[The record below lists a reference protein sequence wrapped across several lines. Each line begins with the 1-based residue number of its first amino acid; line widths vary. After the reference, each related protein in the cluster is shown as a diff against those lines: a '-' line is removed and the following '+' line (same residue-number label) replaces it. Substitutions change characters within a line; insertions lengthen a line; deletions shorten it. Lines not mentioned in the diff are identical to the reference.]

1 MCEYGR
7 MVDGKKALRQLKEL
21 GRMGGVKQMRLAA
34 EEWEEEWQTLLG
46 ILMSARTLDET
57 TVEVGERLFKAYPTL
72 EKLSK
77 ASRKDVERI
86 VSRVNFFQNKAKY
99 VIGSAKILHEK
110 YAGKPPHILEELIGL
125 PGVGRKTANV
135 FLAQYGHQAIGVDT
149 HVAYIS
155 QKLGWTLH
163 RDPAKIEQDL
173 VALFPEEQW
182 TTLNRT
188 LVRFGKSYTSRTQ
201 KDKLLAQIS
210 KI

>member
-1 MCEYGR
+1 M
-7 MVDGKKALRQLKEL
+7 DAQKAQRQLKEL
-21 GRMGGVKQMRLAA
+21 GKLGGAKEMRLAA
-34 EEWEEEWQTLLG
+34 EEWEEEWQTLLA

-57 TVEVGERLFKAYPTL
+57 TVEVGARLFKAYPSV

-99 VIGSAKILHEK
+99 VIGSAKMLHEQ
-110 YAGKPPHILEELIGL
+110 YAGKPPHILEKLVQF

-135 FLAQYGHQAIGVDT
+135 FLAQYGQSAIGVDT

-155 QKLGWTLH
+155 QKLGWTRH
-163 RDPAKIEQDL
+163 SIPAKIEQDL
-173 VALFPEEQW
+173 VALFPEKYW

-188 LVRFGKSYTSRTQ
+188 LVRFGKSYTSRIQ

>member
-1 MCEYGR
+1 
-7 MVDGKKALRQLKEL
+7 MVDAQKAQRQLKEL
-21 GRMGGVKQMRLAA
+21 RKLGNVKKMRLAA
-34 EEWEEEWQTLLG
+34 EEWEEEWQTLFA

-57 TVEVGERLFKAYPTL
+57 TVEVGERLFKVYPTV

-99 VIGSAKILHEK
+99 VIGSAKMLHEQ
-110 YAGKPPHILEELIGL
+110 YAGRPPHILEKLVQF

-135 FLAQYGHQAIGVDT
+135 FLAQYGQSAIGVDT

-163 RDPAKIEQDL
+163 TDPKKIEQDL
-173 VALFPEEQW
+173 ATIFPEKYW
-182 TTLNRT
+182 TMLNRT
-188 LVRFGKSYTSRTQ
+188 LVRFGKSYTSRTK
-201 KDKLLAQIS
+201 KDELLAHVS